1 MEFVDG
7 ITLSEFVKTDQAKG
21 LAVSLFPSCY
31 LTNTLDLSVRNE
43 LLKLLWDA
51 RLTLPHDIEFTDF
64 KNSDNI
70 MLKLNAK
77 GIPLNVIFLEGGTEI
92 HGTKGALLVCLC
104 LYLCVFNIATTG
116 VYFWKRLLI

>member
-1 MEFVDG
+1 MLCVVSFV
-7 ITLSEFVKTDQAKG
+7 
-21 LAVSLFPSCY
+21 LFNKY
-31 LTNTLDLSVRNE
+31 VDLFVRNE

-92 HGTKGALLVCLC
+92 PGTDNALLVVCLC
-104 LYLCVFNIATTG
+104 LYFCVFQKKLLQVFIFG
-116 VYFWKRLLI
+116 KGCRLD